1 LKNKLSS
8 LIRLQD
14 CDNRIKEVNTQK
26 REGPLRI
33 QQLRADLTKQ
43 EEKFNEV
50 NYKIESLKKERHVIE
65 QDIQDL
71 DNKTEKS
78 NIKLNNIKS
87 NKEYR
92 SALKEIDDLSREKSL
107 REDKL
112 IQIMEEIE
120 DLEKIILKNKDEYE
134 ALKKQFTLDEEAV
147 NQELIE
153 LDKKSGL
160 LENQRKTFSREVDQ
174 DLLRTYLFLRE
185 RKGGQAIS
193 SIVGGVCQAC
203 HIGIPPQQF
212 NELKKCI
219 ALMTCPN
226 CNRVIYWGEDA
237 AFQEVVTMLE

>member
-1 LKNKLSS
+1 
-8 LIRLQD
+8 
-14 CDNRIKEVNTQK
+14 
-26 REGPLRI
+26 
-33 QQLRADLTKQ
+33 
-43 EEKFNEV
+43 
-50 NYKIESLKKERHVIE
+50 
-65 QDIQDL
+65 
-71 DNKTEKS
+71 
-78 NIKLNNIKS
+78 
-87 NKEYR
+87 
-92 SALKEIDDLSREKSL
+92 
-107 REDKL
+107 
-112 IQIMEEIE
+112 MEEIE